1 MNDISV
7 KKKLS
12 TGKMSKWKIGYSYST
27 ISNKD
32 VMLGYFSNILNV
44 TFTGPKTNFSVKNEN
59 CIYELDFNKPNKVI
73 YSGFSADTD
82 FTNNK
87 SIADLIERKLVL
99 NTDKSKCSS
108 RAEDEKKFEYT
119 DHYYDDIIN
128 ELCKGNFTDV
138 EETIYIALSIFKQNP
153 DATIKI
159 LQDAKD
165 LYIKHVDDIRKG
177 NIDWITEYY
186 YIKHPW
192 TLEAYRTPRYIKRG
206 NMFEDPQAIWKEDKL
221 IDTDTLI
228 VNELYHGLKKP
239 NIIRYNGNETIHK
252 DWCSFIDRL
261 IEILNIEKE
270 NIK

>member
-1 MNDISV
+1 
-7 KKKLS
+7 
-12 TGKMSKWKIGYSYST
+12 
-27 ISNKD
+27 
-32 VMLGYFSNILNV
+32 MLGYFSNILNV
-44 TFTGPKTNFSVKNEN
+44 TFTGPKTNFNVKNEN

-73 YSGFSADTD
+73 YSSDFSDNTD
-82 FTNNK
+82 FTKNK
-87 SIADLIERKLVL
+87 SIADLIKRKLVT
-99 NTDKSKCSS
+99 NTIKYKCSS
-108 RAEDEKKFEYT
+108 RTEDEKKFEYT

-153 DATIKI
+153 DATIKM
-159 LQDAKD
+159 LQDTKD

-186 YIKHPW
+186 YIKYPW
-192 TLEAYRTPRYIKRG
+192 TSEEYRTPRYIKRG

-221 IDTDTLI
+221 IDTDTVI
-228 VNELYHGLKKP
+228 INELYHGLKKP
-239 NIIRYNGNETIHK
+239 NIIRYNGNETFHK